1 MAQSDRPAQPPA
13 AGAAAPI
20 GAEELRRRAALAKQ
34 VSSSFGDIVTLLMRS
49 DTERGRT
56 IGDLEWMV
64 IPALQTGQF
73 AVAEAQSKDT
83 GIVAPMGAVLWA
95 MVSETIDRRLSAS
108 PDQPLKLEPAD
119 WRSGQIPWIIAAFG
133 EPKVVGGL
141 LQQLA
146 KTVFTAEPAK
156 LRARGEDG
164 KPCIARLEFK
174 PKPQT
179 G

>member
-1 MAQSDRPAQPPA
+1 MAQSDGPAQAPE
-13 AGAAAPI
+13 AGAAASL

-49 DTERGRT
+49 ETERGRA

-83 GIVAPMGAVLWA
+83 GVVAPVAAVLWA
-95 MVSETIDRRLSAS
+95 MVSESIDQRLSTH

-119 WRSGQIPWIIAAFG
+119 WRSGRIPWIIAAFG
-133 EPKVVGGL
+133 EAKVVGGL

-174 PKPQT
+174 ANPQN